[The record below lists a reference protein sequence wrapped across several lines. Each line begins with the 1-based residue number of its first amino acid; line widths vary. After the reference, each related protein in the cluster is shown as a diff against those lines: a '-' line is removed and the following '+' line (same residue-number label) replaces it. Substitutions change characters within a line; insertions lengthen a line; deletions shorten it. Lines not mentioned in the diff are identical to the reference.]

1 MSEVRI
7 AIEDI
12 LERTFEFGLRGD
24 VIIQPPRCRAQL
36 AVSGWRCLCPEPDT
50 EPRTFCRRGTDHMI
64 FAQFKQ
70 GSHNIFA
77 GTSIAVTRPGI
88 RTIGAIQ
95 HSPAEE
101 CIDLVRSGPAATVK
115 TESFEKP

>member
-24 VIIQPPRCRAQL
+24 VIIQPPRCRVQL
-36 AVSGWRCLCPEPDT
+36 AVSTWRCLCPEPDT
-50 EPRTFCRRGTDHMI
+50 EPRAFCRPGTNHMI

-70 GSHNIFA
+70 GTHNIFA
-77 GTSIAVTRPGI
+77 GTSIAVTRPSI

-101 CIDLVRSGPAATVK
+101 SFDLVRSGPAATVTNGK
-115 TESFEKP
+115 F